1 MEEAGSEVAVVGG
14 VAWGEG
20 FGLLVEF
27 EELVLGDA
35 GVEPGEAGEGGGGGA
50 AGDDEAEAGVEA
62 GLARGGAG
70 VASGGAGGGGGG
82 VVAAVL
88 EPKDA
93 DGKDAVDGGLGLG
106 GVDGDDGPGVLAAE
120 EGAAGVGGAE
130 GALEV
135 GGGAEGFALV
145 VGEGAE
151 EDAIEEAEVAAAGS
165 VAGGERAEVLV
176 GGELEVGWMSVAE
189 ALGGEAEGAGA
200 GGDGDDAADEVP
212 LGGPEVEGG
221 AILLGGEGE
230 LGFAEVEEGAA
241 VFEQEGVGVLG
252 EVGFDGGGDV
262 GGRLGGLLGARDAAC
277 AVGCWGRHRATL
289 ATASGCWDS
298 TSAGAWLG
306 GANRERVAWGWCGEF
321 RGVSLLGVSLLGEG
335 KVEVETGDAEAL
347 AEVEGVGVLAVGA
360 GVEREGVAGGG
371 AGMVDEPMEHGFA
384 MAERAGGG
392 GGDEVVD
399 VEGFVGGEHALDAE
413 AGDSG
418 DGAVVEGE
426 KGEVVALGLL
436 GADAFEEGGF
446 AEVRAELEED
456 GEAAEDVVVGGGE
469 VDGGHWRPRRA
480 EAGPPLRDKHKGGS
494 RSSAARRMTN
504 QGRETARGIRHEE
517 Q

>member
-1 MEEAGSEVAVVGG
+1 VEEAGGEVAVVGG

-70 VASGGAGGGGGG
+70 GGGGG

-93 DGKDAVDGGLGLG
+93 DGEDAVDGGLGLG

-145 VGEGAE
+145 VGKGAE
-151 EDAIEEAEVAAAGS
+151 EDAIEQAEVAAAGG
-165 VAGGERAEVLV
+165 VAGGGGAEVLV
-176 GGELEVGWMSVAE
+176 GGELEVGWVGVAE

-200 GGDGDDAADEVP
+200 GGDGDDAADEVA

-230 LGFAEVEEGAA
+230 LGFAEVEEGVA

-262 GGRLGGLLGARDAAC
+262 GRRLVGLLGAWDAAC
-277 AVGCWGRHRATL
+277 AVGCSGRHGATL
-289 ATASGCWDS
+289 STASGCWDS

-306 GANRERVAWGWCGEF
+306 GANRER
-321 RGVSLLGVSLLGEG
+321 
-335 KVEVETGDAEAL
+335 
-347 AEVEGVGVLAVGA
+347 
-360 GVEREGVAGGG
+360 
-371 AGMVDEPMEHGFA
+371 
-384 MAERAGGG
+384 
-392 GGDEVVD
+392 
-399 VEGFVGGEHALDAE
+399 
-413 AGDSG
+413 
-418 DGAVVEGE
+418 
-426 KGEVVALGLL
+426 
-436 GADAFEEGGF
+436 
-446 AEVRAELEED
+446 
-456 GEAAEDVVVGGGE
+456 AA
-469 VDGGHWRPRRA
+469 
-480 EAGPPLRDKHKGGS
+480 
-494 RSSAARRMTN
+494 
-504 QGRETARGIRHEE
+504 
-517 Q
+517 